1 MVAPTADGQTVA
13 SAAADETIRLW
24 KVWPEKADE
33 KAKKKATAAAS
44 KSKEALGLL
53 SQRVIR

>member
-1 MVAPTADGQTVA
+1 MVCPTTDGQIVA

-24 KVWPEKADE
+24 RVWPEKAE
-33 KAKKKATAAAS
+33 AKSKKVVSS
-44 KSKEALGLL
+44 KSKEALGLM